1 MDKSYLFFDIECAN
15 CFNGVGK
22 MCSLGYVVVNEEFEI
37 LDEDDVVMNP
47 ETEFDWYLFAPKK
60 DCQLAYSKDYFRMQ
74 HNFESYYSPIKK
86 LFEEAGRKILGF
98 SVSNDI
104 GFLQSACE
112 RYNLPGINYAAYDIR
127 KILSSS
133 VGKDQKLEDWAETF
147 NISLKNLKMHKS
159 VDDAKLSMLVLK
171 SLCEQKNISI
181 EDLIQ
186 KNKEF
191 KISVEKYIEQRENKR
206 HTDEILEKIKY
217 LYEKKIKSPY
227 SKRFVGEN
235 FAFAYKI
242 KYENVDISL
251 EVAEKIFKHGG
262 ILHKNLKSNGTL
274 IVLDLNLTDEQKESY
289 KKRKIRILSV
299 DEILE

>member
-47 ETEFDWYLFAPKK
+47 ETEFDWYLFDPKK

-274 IVLDLNLTDEQKESY
+274 IVLDLNLTEEQKESY
-289 KKRKIRILSV
+289 EKRKIKILSV

>member
-15 CFNGVGK
+15 CFNGIGK

-47 ETEFDWYLFAPKK
+47 ETEFDWYLFDPKK